1 MTTVNEALSNV
12 RAQVGSG
19 VSVGNGEC
27 YALASWYERMISP
40 DATVG
45 LGAGVGWVS
54 GAIGDTISAKNIGS
68 SYNWSANGWS
78 VSTSGPFTAGQIV
91 TLGATPGNPYGHVVV
106 VEAVDDDR
114 LTILEQNYGGKRY
127 PVRNYYSAA
136 SYRQQV
142 VHYITPPASV
152 GATTNTPS
160 STASGSRSYP
170 ESGTMTV
177 TVDAINVRRAPN
189 TSGKVVAEY
198 TKGQSF
204 KYDTVIVD
212 VNGYVW
218 VSYIGGS
225 GKRNY
230 VATGPTKN
238 GKRYGS
244 AWGTF
249 K

>member
-1 MTTVNEALSNV
+1 MTTVNEALNNV

-19 VSVGNGEC
+19 VSIGNGEC

-68 SYNWSANGWS
+68 SYNWQANGWT
-78 VSTSGPFTAGQIV
+78 VSTSGSFKAGQIV
-91 TLGATPGNPYGHVVV
+91 TLGATPGNPYGHVVI
-106 VEAVDDDR
+106 VEAVDGDR

-136 SYRQQV
+136 NYRQQV
-142 VHYITPPASV
+142 VHYITPPGTVAQS
-152 GATTNTPS
+152 ALNL
-160 STASGSRSYP
+160 AGSRSYR
-170 ESGTMTV
+170 ETGTMTV
-177 TVDAINVRRAPN
+177 TVDVLNVRRAPN
-189 TSGKVVAEY
+189 TSGEIAATY

-204 KYDTVIVD
+204 AYDTVIID

-218 VSYIGGS
+218 VSYVGGS

-230 VATGPTKN
+230 VATGATKD
-238 GKRYGS
+238 GKRFGP

>member
-1 MTTVNEALSNV
+1 MTTVNEALNNV

-68 SYNWSANGWS
+68 SYNWQANGWT
-78 VSTSGPFTAGQIV
+78 VSTSGPFKAGQIV
-91 TLGATPGNPYGHVVV
+91 TLGATPGNPYGHVVI
-106 VEAVDDDR
+106 VEAVDGDR

-142 VHYITPPASV
+142 VHYITPPASA
-152 GATTNTPS
+152 GAATNTPS

-230 VATGPTKN
+230 VATGATKD
-238 GKRYGS
+238 GKRFGD

>member
-1 MTTVNEALSNV
+1 MTTANEALNNV

-68 SYNWSANGWS
+68 SYNWQANGWT
-78 VSTSGPFTAGQIV
+78 VSTSGPFQAGQIV
-91 TLGATPGNPYGHVVV
+91 TLGATPGNPYGHVVI
-106 VEAVDDDR
+106 VEAVDGDS
-114 LTILEQNYGGKRY
+114 LTILEQNYDGKRY

-142 VHYITPPASV
+142 VHYITPPGTV
-152 GATTNTPS
+152 TQPTGARTYRETG
-160 STASGSRSYP
+160 A
-170 ESGTMTV
+170 MTV
-177 TVDAINVRRAPN
+177 MVDALNVRRAPN
-189 TSGKVVAEY
+189 TSGEMVATY
-198 TKGQSF
+198 NKGQSF

-212 VNGYVW
+212 VNGHVW
-218 VSYIGGS
+218 VSYVGGS

-230 VATGPTKN
+230 VATGATKD
-238 GKRYGS
+238 GKRYGD

>member
-1 MTTVNEALSNV
+1 MTTVNEALNNV

-68 SYNWSANGWS
+68 SYNWQANNWT
-78 VSTSGPFTAGQIV
+78 VSTSGPFKAGQIV

-106 VEAVDDDR
+106 VEAVDGDR

-142 VHYITPPASV
+142 VHYITPPGTV
-152 GATTNTPS
+152 TQ
-160 STASGSRSYP
+160 TAPNLAGSRSYR
-170 ESGTMTV
+170 ETGTMTV
-177 TVDAINVRRAPN
+177 MVDVLNVRRAPN
-189 TSGKVVAEY
+189 TSGQIVATY
-198 TKGQSF
+198 KKGQSV
-204 KYDTVIVD
+204 KYDEVVVD
-212 VNGYVW
+212 VHGFVW
-218 VSYIGGS
+218 ISYIGGS

-230 VATGPTKN
+230 VATGETKD
-238 GKRYGS
+238 GKRFGP

-249 K
+249 N

>member
-68 SYNWSANGWS
+68 SYNWQANGWT
-78 VSTSGPFTAGQIV
+78 VSTSGPFKDGQIV

-106 VEAVDDDR
+106 VEAVDGDR

-136 SYRQQV
+136 NYRQQV
-142 VHYITPPASV
+142 VHYITPPGTVAQ
-152 GATTNTPS
+152 
-160 STASGSRSYP
+160 TAPNLTGVRTYR
-170 ESGTMTV
+170 ETGTMTV

-189 TSGKVVAEY
+189 TAGEIVATY

-204 KYDTVIVD
+204 AYDMVIID
-212 VNGYVW
+212 ANGHVW
-218 VSYIGGS
+218 VSYVGGS

-230 VATGPTKN
+230 VATGPTKD
-238 GKRYGS
+238 GKRFGS

>member
-1 MTTVNEALSNV
+1 MTTVNEALNNV

-68 SYNWSANGWS
+68 SYNWQANNWT
-78 VSTSGPFTAGQIV
+78 VSTSGPFKAGQIV

-106 VEAVDDDR
+106 VEAVDGDR

-142 VHYITPPASV
+142 VHYITPPGTV
-152 GATTNTPS
+152 TQ
-160 STASGSRSYP
+160 TAPNLAGSRSYR
-170 ESGTMTV
+170 ETGTMTV
-177 TVDAINVRRAPN
+177 MVDVLNVRRAPN
-189 TSGKVVAEY
+189 TSGQIVATY
-198 TKGQSF
+198 IKGQSV
-204 KYDTVIVD
+204 KYDEVVVD
-212 VNGYVW
+212 VHGFVW
-218 VSYIGGS
+218 ISYIGGS

-230 VATGPTKN
+230 VATGETKD
-238 GKRYGS
+238 GKRFGP

-249 K
+249 N

>member
-1 MTTVNEALSNV
+1 MTTVNEALNNV

-68 SYNWSANGWS
+68 SYNWQANGWA
-78 VSTSGPFTAGQIV
+78 VSTSGAFKTGQIV
-91 TLGATPGNPYGHVVV
+91 TLGATATNPYGHVVI
-106 VEAVDDDR
+106 VESVNGDQ
-114 LTILEQNYGGKRY
+114 LTILEQNMYGKRY
-127 PVRNYYSAA
+127 PTRNYYTAA

-142 VHYITPPASV
+142 VHYITPPGTVTQSAPNL
-152 GATTNTPS
+152 A
-160 STASGSRSYP
+160 GSRSYR
-170 ESGTMTV
+170 ETGTMTV

-189 TSGKVVAEY
+189 TGGQIVATY

-204 KYDTVIVD
+204 DYDTVIID
-212 VNGYVW
+212 ANGYVW
-218 VSYIGGS
+218 VSYIGRS
-225 GKRNY
+225 GIRNY
-230 VATGPTKN
+230 VATGASKD
-238 GKRYGS
+238 GKRFGP

>member
-1 MTTVNEALSNV
+1 MTTVNEALNNV

-19 VSVGNGEC
+19 LSVGNGEC

-68 SYNWSANGWS
+68 SYNWQANGWS
-78 VSTSGPFTAGQIV
+78 VSASGPFKAGQIV

-106 VEAVDDDR
+106 VEAVDGDR

-127 PVRNYYSAA
+127 PVRNYYSTA

-142 VHYITPPASV
+142 VHYITPPGTVS
-152 GATTNTPS
+152 NTPTPVGMS
-160 STASGSRSYP
+160 NGAKQYT
-170 ESGTMTV
+170 EHGTMTV

-189 TSGKVVAEY
+189 TSGEVVAVYKRGE
-198 TKGQSF
+198 SF
-204 KYDTVIVD
+204 DYDTVIID

-218 VSYIGGS
+218 VSYIGSS

-230 VATGPTKN
+230 VATGATKD
-238 GKRYGS
+238 GKRFGP

>member
-1 MTTVNEALSNV
+1 MTTVNEALNNV

-19 VSVGNGEC
+19 ISVGNGEC

-68 SYNWSANGWS
+68 SYNWQANGWS
-78 VSTSGPFTAGQIV
+78 VSTSGPFKVGQIV

-106 VEAVDDDR
+106 VEAVDGDR

-127 PVRNYYSAA
+127 PVRNNYSAA

-142 VHYITPPASV
+142 VHYITPPGTV
-152 GATTNTPS
+152 TQ
-160 STASGSRSYP
+160 TAPNLAGSRSYR

-177 TVDAINVRRAPN
+177 TVDVLNVRRAPN
-189 TSGKVVAEY
+189 TSGQIVAEY
-198 TKGQSF
+198 VKGQSF
-204 KYDTVIVD
+204 KYDMVIVD

-218 VSYIGGS
+218 VSYIGRS

-230 VATGPTKN
+230 VATGATKY
-238 GKRYGS
+238 GKRFGE

>member
-1 MTTVNEALSNV
+1 MTTVNDALNNV

-68 SYNWSANGWS
+68 SYNWQANGWT
-78 VSTSGPFTAGQIV
+78 VSTSGPFKVGQIV
-91 TLGATPGNPYGHVVV
+91 TLGATPGNPYGHVVI
-106 VEAVDDDR
+106 VEAVNSDQ

-127 PVRNYYSAA
+127 PVRNYYSAT

-142 VHYITPPASV
+142 VHYITPPGTVTQSAPNL
-152 GATTNTPS
+152 T
-160 STASGSRSYP
+160 GSRSYH
-170 ESGTMTV
+170 ETGTMTV

-189 TSGKVVAEY
+189 TSGQVVATY

-204 KYDTVIVD
+204 AYDTVIID

-230 VATGPTKN
+230 VATGATKD
-238 GKRYGS
+238 GRRFGP

>member
-1 MTTVNEALSNV
+1 MTTVNEALNNV

-40 DATVG
+40 NATVG

-54 GAIGDTISAKNIGS
+54 GAIGDTISAKNIGT
-68 SYNWSANGWS
+68 SYNWQANGWS

-91 TLGATPGNPYGHVVV
+91 TLGATPKNPYGHVVV
-106 VEAVDDDR
+106 VEAVDGDR
-114 LTILEQNYGGKRY
+114 LIIIEQNYGGKRY
-127 PVRNYYSAA
+127 PVRNYYSASA
-136 SYRQQV
+136 YARNV
-142 VHYITPPASV
+142 AHYITPPGTVSNTPTLV
-152 GATTNTPS
+152 GASNGAKQYTEN
-160 STASGSRSYP
+160 
-170 ESGTMTV
+170 GTMTV

-189 TSGKVVAEY
+189 TSGQVVAQY

-204 KYDTVIVD
+204 KYDTVIID
-212 VNGYVW
+212 VNGFVW
-218 VSYIGGS
+218 VSYVGGS

-230 VATGPTKN
+230 VATGATQN
-238 GKRYGS
+238 GKRYGA

>member
-1 MTTVNEALSNV
+1 MTTVNEALNNV

-68 SYNWSANGWS
+68 SYNWQANGWT
-78 VSTSGPFTAGQIV
+78 VSTSGPFKAGQIV

-106 VEAVDDDR
+106 VEAVDGDR

-142 VHYITPPASV
+142 VHYITPPGTVTQIAPQASRTY
-152 GATTNTPS
+152 A
-160 STASGSRSYP
+160 
-170 ESGTMTV
+170 EHGTFTV
-177 TVDAINVRRAPN
+177 TVAVLNVRRAPN
-189 TSGKVVAEY
+189 TSGQVVATY

-212 VNGYVW
+212 ANGYVW
-218 VSYIGGS
+218 VSYVGGS

-230 VATGPTKN
+230 VATGATKD
-238 GKRYGS
+238 GKRFGD

>member
-1 MTTVNEALSNV
+1 MTTINDALNNV

-27 YALASWYERMISP
+27 YALASLYERMISP
-40 DATVG
+40 NATVG

-68 SYNWSANGWS
+68 SYNWQANGWT
-78 VSTSGPFTAGQIV
+78 VSTSGPFKTGQIV

-106 VEAVDDDR
+106 VEAVDGDQ
-114 LTILEQNYGGKRY
+114 LTILEQNMYGKRY
-127 PVRNYYSAA
+127 PTRNYYSAA

-142 VHYITPPASV
+142 VHYITPP
-152 GATTNTPS
+152 GTITQ
-160 STASGSRSYP
+160 TAGPRTYS
-170 ESGTMTV
+170 ETGTMTV
-177 TVDAINVRRAPN
+177 TVDVLNVRRAPN
-189 TSGKVVAEY
+189 TSGQVVATY

-204 KYDTVIVD
+204 AYDTVIID
-212 VNGYVW
+212 ANGYVW
-218 VSYIGGS
+218 VSYVGGS

-230 VATGPTKN
+230 VATGATKD
-238 GKRYGS
+238 GKRYGD

>member
-1 MTTVNEALSNV
+1 MTTVNDALNNV
-12 RAQVGSG
+12 KAQVGSG

-68 SYNWSANGWS
+68 SYNWRANGWT
-78 VSTSGPFTAGQIV
+78 VSTSGPFVAGQIV
-91 TLGATPGNPYGHVVV
+91 TLGATPGNPYGHVVI
-106 VEAVDDDR
+106 VEAVNGDQ
-114 LTILEQNYGGKRY
+114 LTILEQNYGGRRY

-142 VHYITPPASV
+142 VHYITPPGTVTQSAPNL
-152 GATTNTPS
+152 T
-160 STASGSRSYP
+160 GSRSYR
-170 ESGTMTV
+170 ETGIMTV

-189 TSGKVVAEY
+189 TSGQVVATY

-204 KYDTVIVD
+204 AYDEVIID

-230 VATGPTKN
+230 VATGATKD
-238 GKRYGS
+238 GKRFGP

>member
-1 MTTVNEALSNV
+1 MTTVNEALNNV

-68 SYNWSANGWS
+68 SYNWQANGWT
-78 VSTSGPFTAGQIV
+78 VSTSGPFKAGQIV

-106 VEAVDDDR
+106 VDAVNGDQ

-127 PVRNYYSAA
+127 PVRNYYSAT
-136 SYRQQV
+136 SYCQQV
-142 VHYITPPASV
+142 VHYITPPGTVTQSAPNL
-152 GATTNTPS
+152 T
-160 STASGSRSYP
+160 GSRSYR
-170 ESGTMTV
+170 ETGIMTV

-189 TSGKVVAEY
+189 TSGQVVATY

-204 KYDTVIVD
+204 AYDTVIID

-230 VATGPTKN
+230 VATGATKD
-238 GKRYGS
+238 GRRFGS

>member
-1 MTTVNEALSNV
+1 MTTVNEALNNV
-12 RAQVGSG
+12 GAQVGSG
-19 VSVGNGEC
+19 ISVGNGEC

-54 GAIGDTISAKNIGS
+54 GAVGDTISAKNIGS
-68 SYNWSANGWS
+68 SYNWKTNGWA
-78 VSTSGPFTAGQIV
+78 VSTSGPFKAGQIV
-91 TLGATPGNPYGHVVV
+91 TLGATSGNPYGHVVI
-106 VEAVDDDR
+106 VEAVDGDR
-114 LTILEQNYGGKRY
+114 LTIIEQNYGGKRY

-142 VHYITPPASV
+142 VHYITPPGTITQSAPHI
-152 GATTNTPS
+152 A
-160 STASGSRSYP
+160 GSRSYR
-170 ESGTMTV
+170 EKGTMIV
-177 TVDAINVRRAPN
+177 TVDALNVRRAPN
-189 TSGKVVAEY
+189 TSGEVVATY
-198 TKGQSF
+198 TKGKSF
-204 KYDTVIVD
+204 ANDTVIID

-218 VSYIGGS
+218 VSYIGRS

-230 VATGPTKN
+230 VATGATKD
-238 GKRYGS
+238 GKRFGP

>member
-1 MTTVNEALSNV
+1 MTTVNEALNNV

-68 SYNWSANGWS
+68 SYNWQANGWT
-78 VSTSGPFTAGQIV
+78 VSTSGPFKAGQIV
-91 TLGATPGNPYGHVVV
+91 TLSATPGNPYGHVVV
-106 VEAVDDDR
+106 VEAVDGDR

-142 VHYITPPASV
+142 VHYITPPGTVAQS
-152 GATTNTPS
+152 APNL
-160 STASGSRSYP
+160 AGSRSYR
-170 ESGTMTV
+170 EMGIMTV
-177 TVDAINVRRAPN
+177 TVDALNVRRAPN
-189 TSGKVVAEY
+189 TSGEIVAVY
-198 TKGQSF
+198 KHGKSF
-204 KYDTVIVD
+204 VYDTVITD

-218 VSYIGGS
+218 VSYIGRS

-230 VATGPTKN
+230 VATGATKD
-238 GKRYGS
+238 GKRFGP

>member
-1 MTTVNEALSNV
+1 MTTVNEALNNV

-40 DATVG
+40 GATVG

-68 SYNWSANGWS
+68 SYNWQANGWS
-78 VSTSGPFTAGQIV
+78 VSTSGPFQAGQIV
-91 TLGATPGNPYGHVVV
+91 TLGATPGNPYGHVVI
-106 VEAVDDDR
+106 VEAVDGDQ

-127 PVRNYYSAA
+127 PVRNYYSAV

-142 VHYITPPASV
+142 VHYITPPGTVTQSAPNL
-152 GATTNTPS
+152 A
-160 STASGSRSYP
+160 GSRSYR
-170 ESGTMTV
+170 EAGTMTV
-177 TVDAINVRRAPN
+177 TIDVLNVRRAAN
-189 TSGKVVAEY
+189 TSGQLVATY

-218 VSYIGGS
+218 VSYIGRS

-230 VATGPTKN
+230 VATGATKD
-238 GKRYGS
+238 GKRFGP

>member
-1 MTTVNEALSNV
+1 MATVNEALNNV

-68 SYNWSANGWS
+68 SYNWRANGWS
-78 VSTSGPFTAGQIV
+78 VSTSGPFKAGQIV

-106 VEAVDDDR
+106 VEAVDGDR

-136 SYRQQV
+136 SYRQQA
-142 VHYITPPASV
+142 VHYITPPGTVRQSDPQASRTY
-152 GATTNTPS
+152 A
-160 STASGSRSYP
+160 
-170 ESGTMTV
+170 EHGTFTV
-177 TVDAINVRRAPN
+177 TVAALNVRRAPN
-189 TSGKVVAEY
+189 TSGQVVATY

-212 VNGYVW
+212 ANGYVW
-218 VSYIGGS
+218 VSYVGGS

-230 VATGPTKN
+230 VATGATKD
-238 GKRYGS
+238 GKRYGP

>member
-1 MTTVNEALSNV
+1 
-12 RAQVGSG
+12 
-19 VSVGNGEC
+19 
-27 YALASWYERMISP
+27 
-40 DATVG
+40 
-45 LGAGVGWVS
+45 S

-68 SYNWSANGWS
+68 SYNWQANGWS
-78 VSTSGPFTAGQIV
+78 VSTSGPFKAGQIV

-106 VEAVDDDR
+106 VEAVNGDQ

-142 VHYITPPASV
+142 VHYITPPGTVALS
-152 GATTNTPS
+152 TPQVAR
-160 STASGSRSYP
+160 TFTEYGVF
-170 ESGTMTV
+170 TV
-177 TVDAINVRRAPN
+177 AVDCINVRRAPN
-189 TSGKVVAEY
+189 TAGQIVATY

-204 KYDTVIVD
+204 KYDLVIID

-218 VSYIGGS
+218 ISYIGGS

-238 GKRYGS
+238 GERYGD